1 MGRETRIMGRDCS
14 VHPLRSGRS
23 SQPPLKVII
32 PAIVSVLLAG
42 CGLSHVATESA
53 PTGASVA
60 VRSLTLAPSEWP
72 NTWEAAGTVRA
83 RTATVVSSKVM
94 GYVREVRVHLGD
106 RVRQGQTLVTLDA
119 RDLEASYRQ
128 AGAARDEAASAMPE
142 IENGIASA
150 KAGLELAQA
159 THERMRDLYE
169 KRSISNQE
177 FDEST
182 AKLKMAQAGY
192 EISLSRRRQ
201 LESKIAQAE
210 QGMTAAAVVRDYAQI
225 TAPFAGTVTEKT
237 VEPGTLA
244 TPGAPLLTLE
254 REGGYRLEVPVEESR
269 LGLVRSGQT
278 AKVIL
283 ESGEIE
289 GRVSEI
295 APSVDSAARSFM
307 AKIDLP
313 ASPRVRSGL
322 FGRAI
327 FASGKRSLLAV
338 PTVAVTTRGQL
349 NSVLVADGKSARSRL
364 VTLGQRSGDA
374 VEVLSGLNAGDEL
387 ISPVPAGLED
397 GGAIQVRP

>member
-1 MGRETRIMGRDCS
+1 MALT
-14 VHPLRSGRS
+14 
-23 SQPPLKVII
+23 
-32 PAIVSVLLAG
+32 G
-42 CGLSHVATESA
+42 CGSSNVATEPA
-53 PTGASVA
+53 PAGAPVG

-72 NTWEAAGTVRA
+72 NTWEATGTVRA

-106 RVRQGQTLVTLDA
+106 RVRQGQTLVILDA

-142 IENGIASA
+142 IENAIASA

-159 THERMRDLYE
+159 THKRMRDLYE

-182 AKLKMAQAGY
+182 ARLKMAQAGY
-192 EISLSRRRQ
+192 EMALSRRRQ
-201 LESKIAQAE
+201 LESRIAQAE
-210 QGMTAAAVVRDYAQI
+210 QGLKAAAVVRDYAQI
-225 TAPFAGTVTEKT
+225 TAPFDGAVTEKT

-244 TPGAPLLTLE
+244 APGAPLLTLE

-269 LGLVRSGQT
+269 LGLVRSGQA

-283 ESGEIE
+283 ETGEIE

-295 APSVDSAARSFM
+295 APSVDSAARSFI

-327 FASGKRSLLAV
+327 FASGKRSVFAV
-338 PTVAVTTRGQL
+338 PIAAVTTRGQL
-349 NSVLVADGKSARSRL
+349 NSVLVAEGRYARSRL
-364 VTLGQRSGDA
+364 VTVGQRSGDA
-374 VEVLSGLNAGDEL
+374 VEVLSGLNAGDQL

-397 GGAIQVRP
+397 GAAIEVRP